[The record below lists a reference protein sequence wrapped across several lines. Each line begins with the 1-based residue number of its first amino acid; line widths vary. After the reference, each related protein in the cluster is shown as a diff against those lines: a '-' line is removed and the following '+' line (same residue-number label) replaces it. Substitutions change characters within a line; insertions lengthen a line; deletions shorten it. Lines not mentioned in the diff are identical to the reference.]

1 MLPSLSTPEFTA
13 KVPSTDEEIRFRPFL
28 VKEEK
33 ILFFALESGQTS
45 DIVNA
50 VKKIFENCILSDFD
64 FSKLAFFDF
73 EYLFLMLRAKS
84 VGETIE
90 LKMKHGKDDCEYI
103 NEFSINIE
111 DIKVHFTDG
120 HTDKIMLNDDIG
132 VKMKYP
138 TIEGMASYKD
148 QLDTFSI
155 IRDSIE
161 YVYDQ
166 ETVYD
171 DFTKDDAEK
180 FLDSL
185 SKTQFEK
192 IAEFF
197 NTMPKLRHEVKY
209 KCKGCKKNETLLL
222 EGLQSFFT

>member
-1 MLPSLSTPEFTA
+1 MLPSLQTPEFTTT
-13 KVPSTDEEIRFRPFL
+13 VPSSGKEVKFRPFL

-33 ILFFALESGQTS
+33 ILYFALESGETG
-45 DIVNA
+45 DIVSA
-50 VKKIFENCILSDFD
+50 IQKIFTNCILSDFKVD
-64 FSKLAFFDF
+64 DMAYFDF

-84 VGETIE
+84 VGESIE
-90 LKMKHGKDDCEYI
+90 LKLRHDVEDCGQVNDI
-103 NEFSINIE
+103 SINIE
-111 DIKVHFTDG
+111 DIKVVTVPN

-138 TIEGMASYKD
+138 TIENLSLVQQD
-148 QLDTFSI
+148 QNTFDI

-171 DFTKDDAEK
+171 DFTKDEADN
-180 FLDSL
+180 FLESL
-185 SKTQFEK
+185 SKSQFEL
-192 IAEFF
+192 ISEFF
-197 NTMPKLRHEVKY
+197 ATMPKLRHEVKY
-209 KCKGCKKNETLLL
+209 KCKKCKKTETVLL

>member
-1 MLPSLSTPEFTA
+1 
-13 KVPSTDEEIRFRPFL
+13 
-28 VKEEK
+28 
-33 ILFFALESGQTS
+33 
-45 DIVNA
+45 
-50 VKKIFENCILSDFD
+50 
-64 FSKLAFFDF
+64 
-73 EYLFLMLRAKS
+73 
-84 VGETIE
+84 
-90 LKMKHGKDDCEYI
+90 
-103 NEFSINIE
+103 
-111 DIKVHFTDG
+111 
-120 HTDKIMLNDDIG
+120 
-132 VKMKYP
+132 MKYP

-192 IAEFF
+192 IAEFL
-197 NTMPKLRHEVKY
+197 NTMPKLRHEIKY